1 MENNYIQNADKKD
14 THEIHTNNKTFFQTF
29 IEGNLLQI
37 ITLIIGAV
45 MAVVVGY
52 FSISIFPLMQT
63 IDALR
68 IQVLANTEGVARQEG
83 NTERL
88 IRLEER
94 LLNVQDNVVEMKLD
108 IKNLLRK

>member
-1 MENNYIQNADKKD
+1 MENKIQNADKKD
-14 THEIHTNNKTFFQTF
+14 TQEIRTYNKTFFQTF
-29 IEGNLLQI
+29 VEGNLLQI
-37 ITLIIGAV
+37 ITLIVGAV

-68 IQVLANTEGVARQEG
+68 IQVLANSEGLKKQET

-94 LLNVQDNVVEMKLD
+94 LLNVQNNVTDIRSD
-108 IKNLLRK
+108 IKSLLLEK

>member
-1 MENNYIQNADKKD
+1 MENNNVQNADKKD